1 MKSYTSG
8 KMSIKR
14 GGEFVEVNIDGI
26 VDYSSNGS
34 KLNIDLISAVG
45 AYDSN
50 DENLDL
56 SPSELA
62 EAIAILSQSFY
73 LEEMS

>member
-8 KMSIKR
+8 KMSIKK

-34 KLNIDLISAVG
+34 KLNIDLVSAVG

-62 EAIAILSQSFY
+62 EATAILSRSFY

>member
-1 MKSYTSG
+1 MNSYTSG

-50 DENLDL
+50 DDDVDL
-56 SPSELA
+56 SLPELA

-73 LEEMS
+73 LEEMN

>member
-8 KMSIKR
+8 TMSIKR
-14 GGEFVEVNIDGI
+14 DGEFVEVTINGI

-34 KLNIDLISAVG
+34 KLNIDLISAVE

-56 SPSELA
+56 SLSELA
-62 EAIAILSQSFY
+62 EAIALLTQQFY
-73 LEEMS
+73 LDKMS

>member
-14 GGEFVEVNIDGI
+14 DGEFVEVNIDGI

-62 EAIAILSQSFY
+62 EATAILSQSFY